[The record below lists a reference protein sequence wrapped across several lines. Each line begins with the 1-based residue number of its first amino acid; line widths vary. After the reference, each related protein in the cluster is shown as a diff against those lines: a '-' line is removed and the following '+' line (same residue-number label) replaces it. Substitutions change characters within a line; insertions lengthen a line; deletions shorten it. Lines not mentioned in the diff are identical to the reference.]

1 MFTTKTK
8 LWYVDKNVDEYNP
21 TVMEIGDRLRKGE
34 VIAFPTETVY
44 GLGANALDSNA
55 VRKIFEAKGRPSDNP
70 LIVHIASFEQLN
82 ELVTHIDEKSKQL
95 MARFWPGPLTI
106 IFPSK
111 GKISE
116 LVTSLPTVAIR
127 MPDHP
132 IALAIIRA
140 AQVPIAAPSANRSG
154 KPSPTK
160 AEHVWSDLHGRI
172 DGIVD
177 GGNTGYGVE
186 STVIDVSGDEPVILR
201 PGGVTIEQLEE
212 VIGEVEIDPALVHK
226 GEKPKAP
233 GMKYTHYA
241 PDAEMWL
248 VQGEEEKVIQ
258 EINRIVKEKSLEGRR
273 VGVLTTK
280 DHQDRI
286 SETAYKVLAYGN
298 KDDLTPFAANVYDAL
313 RQFDKD
319 KIDFILAEAF
329 PETGI
334 GLAIMNRLKK
344 AAGGNILKV

>member
-1 MFTTKTK
+1 MLTIKTK
-8 LWYVDKNVDEYNP
+8 IWHVDKDVDGQNP
-21 TVMEIGDRLRKGE
+21 IIVEIGDRLRRGE

-44 GLGANALDSNA
+44 GLGANAFDSDA

-70 LIVHIASFEQLN
+70 LIVHIAALEQLD
-82 ELVTHIDEKSKQL
+82 ELVTHVDEKSRLL
-95 MARFWPGPLTI
+95 MERFWPGPLTI
-106 IFPSK
+106 LFPRK

-132 IALAIIRA
+132 IALAIIKA
-140 AQVPIAAPSANRSG
+140 AQIPIAAPSANRSG

-160 AEHVWSDLHGRI
+160 AEHVWQDLKGKI

-177 GGNTGYGVE
+177 GGSTGYGVE
-186 STVIDVSGDEPVILR
+186 STVIDLSGDRPVVLR
-201 PGGVTIEQLEE
+201 PGGITLEQLQA
-212 VIGEVEIDPALVHK
+212 VIGEVEIDPALLQK
-226 GEKPKAP
+226 EDRPKAP
-233 GMKYTHYA
+233 GMKYAHYA

-248 VQGEEEKVIQ
+248 IQGEEEKVIQ
-258 EINRIVKEKSLEGRR
+258 EINRIAKEKLDEGKK
-273 VGVLTTK
+273 VGILTTK
-280 DHQDRI
+280 EHKDQFQQAAH
-286 SETAYKVLAYGN
+286 KVLAYGRR
-298 KDDLTPFAANVYDAL
+298 DDLAPLAQNIYDAL
-313 RQFDKD
+313 RQFDQE
-319 KIDFILAEAF
+319 KIDFILTESF